1 MAQIIPLLG
10 GVRGGFLGREILV
23 NISRIT
29 GLPTPKSPPKRG
41 LSNSKICVQSENYE
55 KGVRLE
61 IVNAFFLLMIDFYS
75 FIIKIRE
82 KKRM

>member
-1 MAQIIPLLG
+1 
-10 GVRGGFLGREILV
+10 VF
-23 NISRIT
+23 
-29 GLPTPKSPPKRG
+29 
-41 LSNSKICVQSENYE
+41 ICVQSENYE

-75 FIIKIRE
+75 FIIKIPE

>member
-1 MAQIIPLLG
+1 
-10 GVRGGFLGREILV
+10 VF
-23 NISRIT
+23 
-29 GLPTPKSPPKRG
+29 
-41 LSNSKICVQSENYE
+41 ICIQSENYE

-61 IVNAFFLLMIDFYS
+61 TVNAFFLLKIDFYS